1 MKQSGKIMKNKS
13 IVIGLF
19 LLSFNTFFAQKGIDI
34 SAQIRPRYQI
44 DNKDFNSNIS
54 SINYSE
60 LRTRIGFSFAPI
72 EDITGF
78 VQLQDSRIYG
88 TEPSTLTG
96 IDNIDLHQAY
106 FNINKLFS
114 LPLNLKL
121 GRMELSYGPQ
131 RLIGA
136 VGWHNVGRSFDGGI
150 LQLTTERL
158 DIDLFSAQTNENFE
172 PGDTNDFSII
182 GAYGNMKI
190 SDKYKIQPFVIGEM
204 LTGNDLSR
212 YTLGLYINGKV
223 GNLSHE
229 IEGAYQLGS
238 ISKDIDIAAFMFA
251 LNFNYTFNNPVK
263 PAIGIGVDY
272 LSGDDG
278 KDSDKYKVFNTLYAT
293 NHKYYGFMD
302 YFINIPNHT
311 YNLGLMDI
319 HVKAELSPL
328 NKLTTALA
336 FHIFNSNSD
345 FTLENGKFSTSFG
358 SEIDFTINYNYN
370 SAVKFQGGF
379 SFFTP
384 GDIFKQTK
392 GEDTSTW
399 AYLMAVV
406 NL

>member
-1 MKQSGKIMKNKS
+1 MYKYFIA
-13 IVIGLF
+13 IGLF
-19 LLSFNTFFAQKGIDI
+19 VLSFNSFFAQSGVDI
-34 SAQIRPRYQI
+34 TAQIRPRYQI
-44 DNKDFNSNIS
+44 DNKDFNSNLS
-54 SINYSE
+54 SVNFSE
-60 LRTRIGFSFAPI
+60 LRTRLGLSFAPI
-72 EDITGF
+72 ENVTGF

-88 TEPSTLTG
+88 TEPNTLTG

-150 LQLTTERL
+150 LQLVTEKL
-158 DIDLFSAQTNENFE
+158 DVDLFSAKITENFE

-182 GAYGNMKI
+182 GAYGNIKI
-190 SDKYKIQPFVIGEM
+190 SEKYKIQPFVIGEI
-204 LTGNDLSR
+204 LSGTNLNR
-212 YTLGLYINGKV
+212 YTLGLYINGNV

-238 ISKDIDIAAFMFA
+238 MSKEVDISAFMFA
-251 LNFNYTFNNPVK
+251 LNLNYTFNSKVK
-263 PAIGIGVDY
+263 PVIGLGLDY

-278 KDSDKYKVFNTLYAT
+278 QDSENYKVFNTLYAT

-302 YFINIPNHT
+302 YFINIPANT
-311 YNLGLMDI
+311 YNLGLMDTHI
-319 HVKAELSPL
+319 KAELSPFE
-328 NKLTTALA
+328 KFSAALVL
-336 FHIFNSNSD
+336 HLFNANAD
-345 FTLENGKFSTSFG
+345 FILEGGKTSTSFG
-358 SEIDFTINYNYN
+358 SEIDLTINYNYN
-370 SAVKFQGGF
+370 SAVKFHGGF
-379 SFFTP
+379 SFFSP
-384 GDIFKQTK
+384 GDIFKQIK